1 MEPQGPEMH
10 LSLTE
15 DLNQEMEGQESSYSL
30 YLSRSATRPL
40 ISASLSSFAPKI
52 LHPVLVCVCLGEG
65 SPTPSNSP
73 LFDSV
78 PTVSGDSNKCHR
90 LRAQSYWTVHSPNT
104 DSNHKSI
111 LLLMLLTHQL

>member
-52 LHPVLVCVCLGEG
+52 LHPVLVCVCLGRDLPPQAILCFPATY
-65 SPTPSNSP
+65 PTIQLSS
-73 LFDSV
+73 D
-78 PTVSGDSNKCHR
+78 TIYH
-90 LRAQSYWTVHSPNT
+90 LRASGSTG
-104 DSNHKSI
+104 
-111 LLLMLLTHQL
+111 

>member
-65 SPTPSNSP
+65 SPTPSNS
-73 LFDSV
+73 LFPSY
-78 PTVSGDSNKCHR
+78 VS
-90 LRAQSYWTVHSPNT
+90 YHST
-104 DSNHKSI
+104 
-111 LLLMLLTHQL
+111 QF